1 MGFSSRLLP
10 RHRSSQHLVARPAA
24 ERYMLLMLIGFAGS
38 VLGTRAFL
46 ALTGYPQVGGG
57 TLHISHALWG
67 GLLLFLAALVPLLV
81 VNRVVLF
88 WAAVLAGIGAGLFID
103 EVGKFI
109 TADNDY
115 FFPAAAP
122 IAYAVFLVA
131 VWLYVRVRS
140 RRAYGA
146 RAQLHAALELLADTV
161 DKGLSERDRAQLRG
175 RLLNAAASPD
185 SDHLQPLAAALLEL
199 TRPGVL
205 PLREHRSGWISRLA
219 VAVRA
224 WVDRTLTR
232 RRLRVGLVVVLG
244 LLGLVTLS
252 DLTTIVAV
260 AVDLRDGTTGEVL
273 TTANEFTRVDI
284 QDRRGVLLLLVRAL
298 LDVCVGTAL
307 IVATGLLL
315 RGVAR
320 RATALAQAGLLTSLS
335 VVNLLVFYLDQFA
348 AAVSA
353 LGQLAALLGVQRYQ
367 RLCAQ
372 PTEQPADE
380 PGPAQDPRR

>member
-1 MGFSSRLLP
+1 MARLG
-10 RHRSSQHLVARPAA
+10 A
-24 ERYMLLMLIGFAGS
+24 ERYMLLMLIGFGGA

-67 GLLLFLAALVPLLV
+67 GLSLFVASLVPLLV
-81 VNRVVLF
+81 VSRAALL
-88 WAAVLAGIGAGLFID
+88 WAALLAGIGAGLFID

-122 IAYAVFLVA
+122 IAYAAFLIA
-131 VWLYVRVRS
+131 VWLYVRARGTRVE
-140 RRAYGA
+140 GT
-146 RAQLHAALELLADTV
+146 RAQLHAALELLGEAV
-161 DKGLSERDRAQLRG
+161 DGRLGERDRAQLRR
-175 RLLNAAASPD
+175 RLGTAAASPD
-185 SDHLQPLAAALLEL
+185 GDELRPLAAALLEL
-199 TRPGVL
+199 TGPGVL
-205 PLREHRSGWISRLA
+205 PPYEQRSGRISRIA

-224 WVDRTLTR
+224 WVARSLTR
-232 RRLRVGLVVVLG
+232 GRLRVGLVVALG
-244 LLGLVTLS
+244 LLGFAALS

-260 AVDLRDGTTGEVL
+260 ALDLRDGTTGGVL
-273 TTANEFTRVDI
+273 ATANEFARIDI

-298 LDVCVGTAL
+298 LDACVGTAL
-307 IVATGLLL
+307 VLAAGLLL

-320 RATALAQAGLLTSLS
+320 RAVEIARAGLVTSLS

-353 LGQLAALLGVQRYQ
+353 LGQLAVLLAVQHYQ
-367 RLCAQ
+367 RLVDR
-372 PTEQPADE
+372 PADADRS
-380 PGPAQDPRR
+380 GGADGD